1 MSYTGYGDDFMRR
14 VPEGRSEALGQTMDH
29 LRMVPKEIYEC
40 PERPVRVFVVAN
52 EVHPRRAIQ
61 NLTGELEAAMSA
73 GM

>member
-1 MSYTGYGDDFMRR
+1 MRR

-52 EVHPRRAIQ
+52 EVHH
-61 NLTGELEAAMSA
+61 A
-73 GM
+73 GRFRT